1 MSKLGSISGGTTA
14 GQKDGTH
21 SGRGR
26 GRGRATSHMNSS
38 TGRGSS
44 RGRVRGSGHPARS
57 AASPFSSNE
66 DAGQTGKH
74 PLGGTPSF
82 NSPFSQGQQ
91 SNGFGFA
98 GIMNGT
104 SQFGKPSTASG
115 SANNFQG
122 FKTPSIIPR
131 PKNNSV
137 DHSRDPRRRDASQ
150 PSVPL
155 KHTIETAPVE
165 DVKAMGGY
173 QDRYENVCNSQKV
186 ADPDTTSP
194 D

>member
-1 MSKLGSISGGTTA
+1 MPNLGSISGGTTA
-14 GQKDGTH
+14 NQKDGTH

-66 DAGQTGKH
+66 DAGQTGKQ

-82 NSPFSQGQQ
+82 TQGQQ

-115 SANNFQG
+115 SANSFHG
-122 FKTPSIIPR
+122 FKTPSITPR
-131 PKNNSV
+131 AKNNSV
-137 DHSRDPRRRDASQ
+137 DHSRDPRRQDAFQ

-155 KHTIETAPVE
+155 KHTIEAAPVE
-165 DVKAMGGY
+165 DVKTMGGY
-173 QDRYENVCNSQKV
+173 QDRYEKVCDSEKV
-186 ADPDTTSP
+186 ADPDTTSL